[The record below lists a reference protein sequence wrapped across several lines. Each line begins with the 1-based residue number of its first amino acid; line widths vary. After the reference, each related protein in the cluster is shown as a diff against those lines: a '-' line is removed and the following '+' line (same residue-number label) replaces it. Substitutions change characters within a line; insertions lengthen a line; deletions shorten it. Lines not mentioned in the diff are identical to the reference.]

1 MRSCWRCSLDSKPA
15 RFKDSAFSVPSRL
28 PFVMIL
34 LALVLTAVSAFGVT
48 RLRADTR
55 ADLLADPSS
64 ASYQDQALFADTF
77 GGDPVVI
84 MAQRSEEHSLNSSHG
99 SISYAVFCLK
109 K

>member
-15 RFKDSAFSVPSRL
+15 RFKDSALSVPSRL

-34 LALVLTAVSAFGVT
+34 LALVLAPVSALGVT

-64 ASYQDQALFADTF
+64 ASYQHQALFADTV
-77 GGDPVVI
+77 GGGPDVP
-84 MAQRSEEHSLNSSHG
+84 MAQPSARADLLSPHH
-99 SISYAVFCLK
+99 
-109 K
+109 